1 MPGALKIQTEQN
13 ARFIIFNIETIWI
26 TFNQEEIS
34 FKSLIFYFHHK
45 VIFWV
50 WKNIK

>member
-13 ARFIIFNIETIWI
+13 AGFIIFNTETNWI
-26 TFNQEEIS
+26 TFNQEETS
-34 FKSLIFYFHHK
+34 FKSLIFYFHLR